1 MEGASSPHY
10 ILYDNLSIKELNA
23 VRESIRDGFKTN
35 KEVTKK
41 VDELIQEVWKDA
53 KNEDKLEA
61 FHIFEEKL
69 SNAISE
75 YWG

>member
-1 MEGASSPHY
+1 MKW
-10 ILYDNLSIKELNA
+10 IKIN
-23 VRESIRDGFKTN
+23 ESLEDGFKTN

-41 VDELIQEVWKDA
+41 VDELIQAVWKDA

-61 FHIFEEKL
+61 FQIFEEKL

-75 YWG
+75 YWDSIS

>member
-1 MEGASSPHY
+1 MKW
-10 ILYDNLSIKELNA
+10 IKLN
-23 VRESIRDGFKTN
+23 ESLEDGFKTN

-41 VDELIQEVWKDA
+41 VDELIQAVWKDA

-69 SNAISE
+69 SKAISE
-75 YWG
+75 YWDSIS

>member
-1 MEGASSPHY
+1 MKW
-10 ILYDNLSIKELNA
+10 IKLNKSL
-23 VRESIRDGFKTN
+23 EDGFKTN

-41 VDELIQEVWKDA
+41 VDELIQSVWKDA

-75 YWG
+75 YWDKT

>member
-1 MEGASSPHY
+1 MKW
-10 ILYDNLSIKELNA
+10 IKLN
-23 VRESIRDGFKTN
+23 ESLEDGFKTN

-41 VDELIQEVWKDA
+41 VDELIQAVWKDA

-61 FHIFEEKL
+61 FQIFEEKL

-75 YWG
+75 YWDSIS